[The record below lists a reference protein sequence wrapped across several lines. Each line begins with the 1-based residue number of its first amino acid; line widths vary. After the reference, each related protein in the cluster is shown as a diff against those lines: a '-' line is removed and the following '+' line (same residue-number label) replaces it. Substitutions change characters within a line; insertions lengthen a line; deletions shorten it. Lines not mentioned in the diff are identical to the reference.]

1 MSWLRGP
8 LGRCSNCTSPAQH
21 YRVGG
26 VRWLIA
32 TVALLL
38 AATAGGESRD
48 TDLEGGI
55 SYTAVGNASY
65 YSSRLQ
71 GKRTASGE
79 HYDETALTAAHTDLP
94 FDAQVC
100 ITNVYNGRT
109 TAVRIND
116 RGPYTGNR
124 IIDVSLAAA
133 KELGMLRVG
142 TARVRVETCNN
153 LDS

>member
-1 MSWLRGP
+1 MSWLRGS
-8 LGRCSNCTSPAQH
+8 LGHGSDSNHPAQQQ
-21 YRVGG
+21 RAG
-26 VRWLIA
+26 LSCC
-32 TVALLL
+32 LLTASL
-38 AATAGGESRD
+38 LVMAAAASGD

-55 SYTAVGNASY
+55 SYTAVGKASY
-65 YSSRLQ
+65 YSTRLQ

-79 HYDETALTAAHTDLP
+79 QYDETALTAAHTDLP

-100 ITNVYNGRT
+100 ITNLYNGRT

-116 RGPYTGNR
+116 RGPYSGNR

-133 KELGMLRVG
+133 KELGMLGVG
-142 TARVRVETCNN
+142 TARVRVETCND